1 MPNYNVC
8 SAGPEPRGGE
18 VGGLTP
24 RKAFTKNYGSTF
36 GCFGRLQSL
45 IALKIRPLNM
55 AMELKQLSIVMTAI
69 TLLYLLSGNCWI
81 IK

>member
-1 MPNYNVC
+1 MCVVQAR
-8 SAGPEPRGGE
+8 SQGG
-18 VGGLTP
+18 GGGWGVNPQKSLH
-24 RKAFTKNYGSTF
+24 KKLWVYIWLF
-36 GCFGRLQSL
+36 CRLQSL